1 MTLLICAGREAAEAV
16 LPGARVLA
24 WDEAAAQA
32 LASARVPCETIEG
45 LLGPMARNEADAA
58 TISWTKA
65 FGKRPLLEGRSLRE
79 LIAWKGVPL
88 FYFAELYLHH
98 STASPGHVRAIE
110 LFHRVLEKTQP
121 REVETAGLN
130 PAEALLLQRTCTAHG
145 VLFHGD
151 PRPAGSRIGVL
162 RTSLESRWNNAK
174 TALAAVKGAL
184 SGPPQPPPQDR
195 RKIVLFLT
203 HAAFWK
209 SRRDESSGD
218 EREYEHYFDAL
229 LPAVADEPQLQPFVL
244 AVGPRAAF
252 RRRRARDRFAEWMR
266 LHPEAGPYVHVN
278 RFTSWR
284 VAAEALRATRQVRAL
299 WRSLRRSPAAQE
311 AFTHRGVT
319 FFDLAQRDLAGAL
332 LLQLPWAVRSYEEM
346 AAALRA
352 THPAL
357 VLLYAESSG
366 WGRAAVAACRAHG
379 VPSLALQHGILYPGY
394 YSYLHGPDEADCPR
408 PDRTAVFGEA
418 AKRFLVEQGGYA
430 PESLVVTG
438 SPKFDALL
446 SLARGL
452 ERAAVRERLGVAPG
466 EKLLLVASRF
476 RAIRETHRSI
486 GSAFSSLVTAA
497 TALPG
502 VRLLVKPHPAESGD
516 AYERAIR
523 QAGAERARVLSPGTD
538 LLELLVAMDALVTVE
553 SLSAVEALV
562 VGRPVLVLNMPTN
575 LAEMVEQ
582 GMALGVPACG
592 DPQRALR
599 SLLFD
604 AATGR
609 RLAEARA
616 RYLGDVAHGVDGEAT
631 ARIMSLVR
639 DALA

>member
-1 MTLLICAGREAAEAV
+1 MTLLFCAGRQAAEAV
-16 LPGARVLA
+16 LPGARILA

-45 LLGPMARNEADAA
+45 LLGPKARVETEAAA
-58 TISWTKA
+58 IAWTKS
-65 FGKRPLLEGRSLRE
+65 FGKRPLLEGRSFRE
-79 LIAWKGVPL
+79 LIAWKGVAL
-88 FYFAELYLHH
+88 FYFAELYLYH
-98 STASPGHVRAIE
+98 STAAPGLVRAIE
-110 LFHRVLEKTQP
+110 LFHRVLEKTVP
-121 REVETAGLN
+121 REVEAVGLD

-151 PRPAGSRIGVL
+151 PRPAGSRIAVF

-174 TALAAVKGAL
+174 AALAALKGAL
-184 SGPPQPPPQDR
+184 SGRPQRPLQDGR
-195 RKIVLFLT
+195 RIVLFLT

-209 SRRDESSGD
+209 SRRDDSSGG
-218 EREYEHYFDAL
+218 EREYEHYFDSL
-229 LPAVADEPQLQPFVL
+229 LPAVAAEPQLRPFVL
-244 AVGPRAAF
+244 AVGPRSAF
-252 RRRRARDRFAEWMR
+252 RRRSARDRLGEWLR
-266 LHPEAGPYVHVN
+266 LHPEAGPYVHAN
-278 RFTSWR
+278 RFTTWR
-284 VAAEALRATRQVRAL
+284 VAAETLRATRQVRAL
-299 WRSLRRSPAAQE
+299 WRSLRRSPAAHE

-319 FFDLAQRDLAGAL
+319 FFDLAQRDLAGTL

-408 PDRTAVFGEA
+408 PDRTAVFGDA

-452 ERAAVRERLGVAPG
+452 DRAAVRERLGVAAG

-476 RAIRETHRSI
+476 RAIRDTHQSI
-486 GSAFSSLVTAA
+486 GSAFPNLVAA
-497 TALPG
+497 AAALPG
-502 VRLLVKPHPAESGD
+502 VQLLVKPHPAESAD

-523 QAGAERARVLSPGTD
+523 QAGGGRARVLSPGTD

-582 GMALGVPACG
+582 GMALGVPAG
-592 DPQRALR
+592 EDPQHALR

-609 RLAEARA
+609 RLASARE
-616 RYLGDVAHGVDGEAT
+616 RYVGDVAHGVDGLAT
-631 ARIMSLVR
+631 ARILALVR
-639 DALA
+639 DGLA

>member
-1 MTLLICAGREAAEAV
+1 MTLLICAGRQAAEAV
-16 LPGARVLA
+16 LPGARILA
-24 WDEAAAQA
+24 WDEAAELA
-32 LASARVPCETIEG
+32 LASARVPCDTLG
-45 LLGPMARNEADAA
+45 NLLGPRARAEASEASVA
-58 TISWTKA
+58 WTKA
-65 FGKRPLLEGRSLRE
+65 FGRRPLLEGRSFRE
-79 LIAWKGVPL
+79 LIAWKGVRL

-110 LFHRVLEKTQP
+110 LFHRVLEKTAP
-121 REVETAGLN
+121 REVEAAGLD
-130 PAEALLLQRTCTAHG
+130 PAEMRLLARTCTARG
-145 VLFHGD
+145 VLFHGE
-151 PRPAGSRIGVL
+151 PRPAGSRAAVL

-174 TALAAVKGAL
+174 TVLAAVKGVL
-184 SGPPQPPPQDR
+184 SGRPRLPPRDGR
-195 RKIVLFLT
+195 RTVLFLT

-209 SRRDESSGD
+209 SRRDASSGD
-218 EREYEHYFDAL
+218 EHDYEHYFDAL
-229 LPAVADEPQLQPFVL
+229 LPAVAAEAALRPFVL
-244 AVGPRAAF
+244 AVGPRSAF
-252 RRRRARDRFAEWMR
+252 RRRTARDRIAEWLR
-266 LHPEAGPYVHVN
+266 LHPEAGPFVHVN

-284 VAAEALRATRQVRAL
+284 VAGDVLRATRQVRAL
-299 WRSLRRSPAAQE
+299 WRSLRRSPAAHE
-311 AFTHRGVT
+311 AFSHRGVP
-319 FFDLAQRDLAGAL
+319 FFDLAQRDLAGTL

-346 AAALRA
+346 RAALRA
-352 THPAL
+352 TQPAL

-366 WGRAAVAACRAHG
+366 WGRAAVAACRAQG

-430 PESLVVTG
+430 PASLIVTG

-452 ERAAVRERLGVAPG
+452 DRMAVRERLGIAPD

-476 RAIRETHRSI
+476 RAIRETHQSI
-486 GSAFSSLVTAA
+486 GSAFPGLLEAA
-497 TALPG
+497 SALPG
-502 VRLLVKPHPAESGD
+502 VQLLVKPHPAESGD
-516 AYERAIR
+516 AYERVIL
-523 QAGAERARVLSPGTD
+523 QAGARRARVLSPRTD
-538 LLELLVAMDALVTVE
+538 LLELLVAMDALATVE

-582 GMALGVPACG
+582 GMALGVGAGAEPL
-592 DPQRALR
+592 DALR

-609 RLAEARA
+609 RLAAARA
-616 RYLGDVAHGVDGEAT
+616 RYLGDVAHGVDGQAT
-631 ARIMSLVR
+631 ARILALVR
-639 DALA
+639 EALA